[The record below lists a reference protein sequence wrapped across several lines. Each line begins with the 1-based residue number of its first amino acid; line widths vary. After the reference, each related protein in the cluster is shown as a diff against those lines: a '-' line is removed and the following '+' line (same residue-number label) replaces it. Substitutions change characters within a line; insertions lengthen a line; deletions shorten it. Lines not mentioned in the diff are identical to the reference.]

1 MHCTVEYS
9 IELLVKSYIKSLE
22 TGVNC
27 LVFPDIIMINRFMR
41 LLLMFDMPTITNED
55 KKNYTKFRDNLIDD
69 GFIMIQYSVYVRI
82 CKNQDDIIK
91 HTNRVKLFAPAKGN
105 IRLLQITEK
114 QYEQMLM
121 LRGIKNDDE
130 KVSNNSMIIIE

>member
-1 MHCTVEYS
+1 
-9 IELLVKSYIKSLE
+9 
-22 TGVNC
+22 
-27 LVFPDIIMINRFMR
+27 MINRFMR
-41 LLLMFDMPTITNED
+41 LLLMFDMPTITIED

-91 HTNRVKLFAPAKGN
+91 HTNRVKLFAPPKGN

-121 LRGIKNDDE
+121 LRGKKNDDE
-130 KVSNNSMIIIE
+130 KESNNSMIIID

>member
-1 MHCTVEYS
+1 
-9 IELLVKSYIKSLE
+9 
-22 TGVNC
+22 
-27 LVFPDIIMINRFMR
+27 
-41 LLLMFDMPTITNED
+41 MFDMPTITNED

-91 HTNRVKLFAPAKGN
+91 HTNRVKLFAPSKGN

-130 KVSNNSMIIIE
+130 KESNNSMIIIE

>member
-1 MHCTVEYS
+1 
-9 IELLVKSYIKSLE
+9 
-22 TGVNC
+22 
-27 LVFPDIIMINRFMR
+27 
-41 LLLMFDMPTITNED
+41 MFDMPTITNED

-69 GFIMIQYSVYVRI
+69 GFIMIQYSIYVRI
-82 CKNQDDIIK
+82 CKNQDDITK

-130 KVSNNSMIIIE
+130 KESNNSMIIIE

>member
-1 MHCTVEYS
+1 
-9 IELLVKSYIKSLE
+9 
-22 TGVNC
+22 
-27 LVFPDIIMINRFMR
+27 
-41 LLLMFDMPTITNED
+41 MFDMPTITNED

-82 CKNQDDIIK
+82 CKNQDNIIK
-91 HTNRVKLFAPAKGN
+91 HTNRVKLFAPPKGN
-105 IRLLQITEK
+105 IRLLQVTEK

-130 KVSNNSMIIIE
+130 KESNNSMIIID